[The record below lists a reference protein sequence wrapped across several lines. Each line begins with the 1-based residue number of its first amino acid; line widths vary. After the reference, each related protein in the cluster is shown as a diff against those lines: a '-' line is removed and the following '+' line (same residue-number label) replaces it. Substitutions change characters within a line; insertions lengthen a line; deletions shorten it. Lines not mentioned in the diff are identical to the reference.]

1 MMHLRVHGHR
11 HGNQHHAD
19 HVLRDNEYPAE
30 QHLAAELESALHHV
44 QRFELEYQKGG
55 QEA

>member
-1 MMHLRVHGHR
+1 MHLRVHGHR